1 MQDADT
7 KVVILSPDLYER
19 LDSIKTDL
27 EVLSD
32 DLPDD
37 LPDKD
42 TNPTLLRLK
51 GSADLFLSEVFNFL
65 DENPQQQDD
74 DITEAGAPVVADGES
89 DLKSDEA
96 FGPAS
101 SFIDIPE

>member
-7 KVVILSPDLYER
+7 KEVILSPDLYER

-37 LPDKD
+37 D

-51 GSADLFLSEVFNFL
+51 GSADLFLSEVFDFL

-74 DITEAGAPVVADGES
+74 DITGAGAPVVADGES

-101 SFIDIPE
+101 SFLDISE